1 MRNRIWI
8 TFGIIILLVAIAG
21 LIDWPTAPSWKIG
34 NWTKSFKIQEGLDLK
49 GGTQLTYQ
57 ADLSKSKNKAKDL
70 GNLKNVFEERVNG
83 LGVAEA
89 NIQTSGQDRIIIEL
103 PGVKDINEAKSKIG
117 ATYELVFMES
127 AGDTSATTT
136 TPTQNSIKG
145 LSLNDYY
152 TNQPYPGTWI
162 PTKLTGSQLKSAM
175 VSINQQTMSAE
186 PIVTMQFNR
195 EGKQLFADITKRNV
209 GKPVAIVLD
218 GKIVSAP
225 KVEAE
230 ITSGDAQITGLDGQD
245 EAQKLANRLNE
256 GILPVPAKLIGQNTI
271 GATLGNESVKKSL
284 MAGAIG
290 LLMIAVFMIS
300 FYKFP
305 GVIAVIALTLYSLF
319 ALAIF
324 KYIPVTLT
332 LAGIA
337 GFILSIGMAV
347 DANIL
352 IFERMKEELRAG
364 KPINKA
370 LEEGFSR
377 AWNSVRDS
385 NASSL
390 ITCFI
395 LYILT
400 TGFVRGFALTLAI
413 GILVSLFTAITVT
426 RTFLRLLTNTRLEKL
441 LARI

>member
-1 MRNRIWI
+1 MRSRIWI
-8 TFGIIILLVAIAG
+8 TFAAIILITAIAG
-21 LIDWPTAPSWKIG
+21 LIDWPTNPTWKIG
-34 NWTKSFKIQEGLDLK
+34 KWEKSFKIQEGLDLK

-70 GNLKNVFEERVNG
+70 TNLKSVFEERVNS
-83 LGVAEA
+83 LGVSEA
-89 NIQTSGQDRIIIEL
+89 NLQTSGSDRIIIEL
-103 PGVKDINEAKSKIG
+103 PGEKDINEAKNKIG
-117 ATYELVFMES
+117 ATYELTFME
-127 AGDTSATTT
+127 GATTGGQT
-136 TPTQNSIKG
+136 
-145 LSLNDYY
+145 LNDYY
-152 TNQPYPGTWI
+152 TDQPYPGTWT
-162 PTKLTGSQLKSAM
+162 PTKLTGRELKNAM
-175 VSINQQTMSAE
+175 VSISQETMSAD

-195 EGKQLFADITKRNV
+195 EGKQLFADITKKNI

-230 ITSGDAQITGLDGQD
+230 ITSGDAQISGLNGQD
-245 EAQKLANRLNE
+245 EAQKLSNRLNE
-256 GILPVPAKLIGQNTI
+256 GILPVPAKLIAQNTI

-284 MAGAIG
+284 IAGAIG
-290 LLMIAVFMIS
+290 LIMIAIFMIS

-305 GVIAVIALTLYSLF
+305 GFIAVIALTLYSLF
-319 ALAIF
+319 VLAIF

-352 IFERMKEELRAG
+352 IFERMKEELHAG
-364 KPINKA
+364 KPLNKA

-385 NASSL
+385 NVSSL

-395 LYILT
+395 LYVLT

-426 RTFLRLLTNTRLEKL
+426 RTFLRLLTNTRFEKL
-441 LARI
+441 LTKI

>member
-1 MRNRIWI
+1 MRSRIWI
-8 TFGIIILLVAIAG
+8 TFAAIILITAIAG
-21 LIDWPTAPSWKIG
+21 LIDWPTNPTWKIG
-34 NWTKSFKIQEGLDLK
+34 KWEKSFKIQEGLDLK

-70 GNLKNVFEERVNG
+70 TNLKSVFEERVNS
-83 LGVAEA
+83 LGVSEA
-89 NIQTSGQDRIIIEL
+89 NLQTSGSDRIIIEL
-103 PGVKDINEAKSKIG
+103 PGVKDINEAKNKIG
-117 ATYELVFMES
+117 ATYELTFME
-127 AGDTSATTT
+127 GATTGGQT
-136 TPTQNSIKG
+136 
-145 LSLNDYY
+145 LNDYY
-152 TNQPYPGTWI
+152 TDQPYPGTWT
-162 PTKLTGSQLKSAM
+162 PTKLTGRELKNAM
-175 VSINQQTMSAE
+175 VSISQETMSAD

-195 EGKQLFADITKRNV
+195 EGKQLFADITKKNI

-230 ITSGDAQITGLDGQD
+230 ITSGDAQISGLNGQD
-245 EAQKLANRLNE
+245 EAQKLSNRLNE
-256 GILPVPAKLIGQNTI
+256 GILPVPAKLIAQNTI

-284 MAGAIG
+284 IAGAIG
-290 LLMIAVFMIS
+290 LIMIAIFMIS

-305 GVIAVIALTLYSLF
+305 GFIAVIALTLYSLF
-319 ALAIF
+319 VLAIF

-352 IFERMKEELRAG
+352 IFERMKEELHAG
-364 KPINKA
+364 KPLNKA

-385 NASSL
+385 NVSSL

-395 LYILT
+395 LYVLT

-426 RTFLRLLTNTRLEKL
+426 RTFLRLLTNTRFEKL
-441 LARI
+441 LTKI